1 MSADVNDGLAPGVE
15 AVTSGAG
22 SKEAPQTRGYRIIA
36 LVVASALFMQ
46 QLDGT
51 VLTERVVEHDPP
63 VRHGYTLSGFRPPM
77 AWLVSQGEAMW
88 SLAGHEFGCRVRW
101 DYEFTLAKRWLAP
114 VAVVVLHLFMRRAMH
129 RCLKNMA
136 RSLEAPLEAAP

>member
-1 MSADVNDGLAPGVE
+1 MAGRWQE
-15 AVTSGAG
+15 A
-22 SKEAPQTRGYRIIA
+22 
-36 LVVASALFMQ
+36 
-46 QLDGT
+46 
-51 VLTERVVEHDPP
+51 
-63 VRHGYTLSGFRPPM
+63 GFHT
-77 AWLVSQGEAMW
+77 A
-88 SLAGHEFGCRVRW
+88 RW